1 MLCCLKI
8 LNGQADK
15 YNWLT
20 HKEIY
25 QKVIKKLQL
34 WLQLPNGDWE
44 LVKIITTSGAE
55 SLISLPDGKVLKVKE
70 DNLVP
75 ANPNILNG
83 VDDLMELSYLNVPA
97 DLFILQYRYN
107 QDMIYTKA
115 GPVLVAV
122 NPFNGEGR
130 LGKTGTAKIAM
141 QYLAALGGGSRIEN
155 EILKTNPILEG
166 FGFFQFNMDACGYG
180 QLGIECTPRCFD
192 NMFENFQT
200 KII

>member
-122 NPFNGEGR
+122 NPF
-130 LGKTGTAKIAM
+130 KGT
-141 QYLAALGGGSRIEN
+141 LSGWDSE
-155 EILKTNPILEG
+155 LKW
-166 FGFFQFNMDACGYG
+166 
-180 QLGIECTPRCFD
+180 
-192 NMFENFQT
+192 
-200 KII
+200 